1 MFIRNYELPRT
12 QENTLHRTAFRSR
25 AAAIICLFL
34 FLSACAT
41 VGRDFSASK
50 VYDIQIG
57 KTTLAEIE
65 AMFGPPWRVGIE
77 DGKPTWTYASYH
89 YSAFNAARTKDLV
102 VRFDENNIVRSYT
115 FNTSNPADIRK
126 QHSSGRE

>member
-1 MFIRNYELPRT
+1 MFIRNYESLRT
-12 QENTLHRTAFRSR
+12 QENTLHRTALRSR
-25 AAAIICLFL
+25 TAALIFLFL

-57 KTTLAEIE
+57 KTTRAEIE
-65 AMFGPPWRVGIE
+65 AMFGPPWRVGVE

-89 YSAFNAARTKDLV
+89 YSAFSAARTKDLV
-102 VRFDENNIVRSYT
+102 VRFDENDIVRSYT

-126 QHSSGRE
+126 QHSSGKE